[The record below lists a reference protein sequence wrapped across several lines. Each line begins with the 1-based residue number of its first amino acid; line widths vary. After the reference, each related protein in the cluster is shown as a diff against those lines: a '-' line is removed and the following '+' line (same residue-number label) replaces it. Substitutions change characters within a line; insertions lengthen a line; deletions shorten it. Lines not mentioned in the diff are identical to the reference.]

1 MRILFLIESLHH
13 FFQGTRGFSRARRS
27 YQQKV
32 ILCCLC
38 FESNTA
44 EVIRCSRNTG
54 GKSFIESGKTLG
66 KQQISALLSGRC
78 KSRQSLIHA
87 SESSVHCIMFDSVQT
102 FRRKD
107 GRILLGSSQPDV
119 YFIFGERFYV
129 GFEYHFIGDV
139 VCIRVAFV

>member
-1 MRILFLIESLHH
+1 MNSYGYDNALRKRLAQLRVQKGVSAREMSLALG
-13 FFQGTRGFSRARRS
+13 Q
-27 YQQKV
+27 
-32 ILCCLC
+32 
-38 FESNTA
+38 
-44 EVIRCSRNTG
+44 NTG
-54 GKSFIESGKTLG
+54 YISNIESGKTLG